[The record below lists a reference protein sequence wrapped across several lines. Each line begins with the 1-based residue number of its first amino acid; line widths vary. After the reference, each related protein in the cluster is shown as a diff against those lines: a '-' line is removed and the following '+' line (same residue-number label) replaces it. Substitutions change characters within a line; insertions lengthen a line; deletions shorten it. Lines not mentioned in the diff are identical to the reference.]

1 MKKNQRKM
9 QISSYI
15 EEYFLKYDAYP
26 TERDIAAGT
35 GIPRA
40 STHRLLIEMDE
51 NGELSFNGRRSARTE
66 NLERVGERVIMPV
79 LGYVACGPGQEEEE
93 QLLEYIYMS
102 ESMIGHGSFFALI
115 AKGESMTDAGIY
127 PGDYVIVRKQQTARP
142 GDYVIALL
150 DGKNNL
156 KLLALEDGQYI
167 LRSCN
172 QNRVKYPDIIP
183 QSGEELRIQGIVVGL
198 YHSLQSW
205 G

>member
-1 MKKNQRKM
+1 MKKNQKKM

-102 ESMIGHGSFFALI
+102 ESMIGHGAFFALI

-198 YHSLQSW
+198 YHSLQRW

>member
-102 ESMIGHGSFFALI
+102 ESLIGQGSFFALI

-127 PGDYVIVRKQQTARP
+127 PGDYVIVRKQQTAKP

-183 QSGEELRIQGIVVGL
+183 QSGEELRIQGIVVGS
-198 YHSLQSW
+198 YHSLQRW